1 MKRSTTAI
9 GLAVA
14 LAVVTSG
21 ALLSSSEKEDPP
33 DLTPYR
39 GLATWL
45 DNWDWATWQDPDSRQ
60 RADKTIATMSEKGV
74 RTLFL
79 ATSHWSQPAG
89 VVMPRAVSQTIE
101 AAHRH
106 GMKVVAWYQPSLV
119 NPERDFRR
127 ALAAIQFET
136 ADGERVDSFALD
148 IEARSVRP
156 VSTRNARLLR
166 LADRLR
172 DEVGPGYALGA
183 IVPSPRR
190 LDLYP
195 QSWPGFP
202 YKRLAKVFDVF
213 LPMAYWTFHA
223 PTLNDARAYTRDSV
237 SGIRALVGDP
247 DIAVHA
253 IGGTARDATSA
264 GVRGFIA
271 ATRECGVR
279 GISLYD
285 FLTTSTSAWR
295 EIAARPKGRPHRTR
309 GCDWKR
315 REPAE
320 LAAARMLRLEAKR
333 EQRLERRV
341 RAEHAEDQKRRNER
355 KRRKLAVRKQQQRD
369 DEQLKAD

>member
-1 MKRSTTAI
+1 MRQRTLAI
-9 GLAVA
+9 TLAVA
-14 LAVVTSG
+14 VVVVASG
-21 ALLSSSEKEDPP
+21 ALLSSEKKVTP

-45 DNWDWATWQDPDSRQ
+45 DNWDWATWQDPHRRQ
-60 RADKTIATMSEKGV
+60 RAEKTIAAMSEKGV

-79 ATSHWSQPAG
+79 ATSHSSQPAD
-89 VVMPRAVSQTIE
+89 VVRPGAVSQTIE
-101 AAHRH
+101 SAHRH

-119 NPERDFRR
+119 NPERDYRR
-127 ALAAIQFET
+127 ALAAIRFET
-136 ADGERVDSFALD
+136 SGGQHVDSFALD
-148 IEARSVRP
+148 IEARSVTP
-156 VSTRNARLLR
+156 VATRNARLLR

-172 DEVGPGYALGA
+172 AEAGKGYALGA
-183 IVPSPRR
+183 IVPSPRL

-202 YKRLAKVFDVF
+202 FKRLAKVFDVF
-213 LPMAYWTFHA
+213 LPMAYWTFHT

-237 SGIRALVGDP
+237 SGIRALAGDP
-247 DIAVHA
+247 DIPVHA

-271 ATRECGVR
+271 ATRECGVV
-279 GISLYD
+279 GISIYD
-285 FLTTSTSAWR
+285 FLTTSGSTWR
-295 EIAARPKGRPHRTR
+295 EIGARPHGRPRRART
-309 GCDWKR
+309 CDWKR

-320 LAAARMLRLEAKR
+320 LAAARMRRLEAQR

-341 RAEHAEDQKRRNER
+341 RAEHAEDEKRRDER

-369 DEQLKAD
+369 DDKLKAD